1 MKNYS
6 QNYIK
11 SSIKLYS
18 RFVVILGILILV
30 SCGATDYTVKD
41 ITSFEDLKSFA
52 QKKEFEIENRWANPM
67 RANTVTF
74 INNPNFNSG
83 NVNLIGNTNYI
94 KFKGDSV
101 DIYLPYFGVR
111 QMGGGYNDRSGIK
124 FEGIPQDL
132 EITENEN
139 KKYVR
144 YEFTANDETENYQFF
159 ITLYANGN
167 ASTSVNSSQRDNIS
181 YTGKFDRLEEE
192 EKDESEIGK

>member
-1 MKNYS
+1 MKNQIQY
-6 QNYIK
+6 YIK
-11 SSIKLYS
+11 SIVNFTPRSLM
-18 RFVVILGILILV
+18 VLGILLLV
-30 SCGATDYTVKD
+30 GCGATDYAVKD
-41 ITSFEDLKSFA
+41 INSFEDLKSFA
-52 QKKEFEIENRWANPM
+52 KEKEFEIENRWANPM

-124 FEGIPQDL
+124 FEGVPEDL

-144 YEFTANDETENYQFF
+144 YKFTANDETENYQFF

-181 YTGKFDRLEEE
+181 YTGKFDHLEKEDQ
-192 EKDESEIGK
+192 DESEIGK